1 MVLKPECSL
10 TKGETHLSGSPL
22 TLQCQEEQ
30 RDIQVLSYSS
40 PSPSPTTETQFQLD
54 LTGFIYLGVELLQP
68 YCLGI
73 WGGLGKL
80 LCGFWCSKL
89 AGRMGLE
96 EPAVC
101 SAQPPSCVSGGSL
114 PCIAGSVLL

>member
-54 LTGFIYLGVELLQP
+54 LTCASLTIVKRSYSCNDQLLESQ
-68 YCLGI
+68 
-73 WGGLGKL
+73 
-80 LCGFWCSKL
+80 S
-89 AGRMGLE
+89 RT
-96 EPAVC
+96 
-101 SAQPPSCVSGGSL
+101 QQ
-114 PCIAGSVLL
+114 